1 MDIWCMQHSEKR
13 TSELVKNSTSARL
26 WWREEQT
33 VQEKHQLPAGRHQT
47 VAEQNGK
54 ARRPRTSRC
63 QTGSLRLWLQWRPH
77 GPSSAGGRWS
87 ASGAR
92 SETPTACGSGLR
104 DREAPSYQSCS
115 HTPRPALWASRGQL
129 PACEFLTSLP
139 LPRQVLA
146 AGTVHSPGCQVEL
159 CTARH
164 RKRLRD
170 KRPTLMTPVQP
181 RGLGGPAG
189 KGWGCKP
196 IMAEDQRA
204 WTC

>member
-1 MDIWCMQHSEKR
+1 MKHSEKR
-13 TSELVKNSTSARL
+13 TSELVKNSMSARL

-63 QTGSLRLWLQWRPH
+63 QTGSPHLWLQWRPH

-115 HTPRPALWASRGQL
+115 HTPCPALWAFRGQL
-129 PACEFLTSLP
+129 PAWELLTSLP
-139 LPRQVLA
+139 LPLQVLA
-146 AGTVHSPGCQVEL
+146 AGTVNNSGCQTEL
-159 CTARH
+159 CTAQH

-170 KRPTLMTPVQP
+170 KCPTLMTPVQP
-181 RGLGGPAG
+181 RGLRGTSRERLGVQSYCG
-189 KGWGCKP
+189 
-196 IMAEDQRA
+196 
-204 WTC
+204 